1 MDTEL
6 LSQLFWAVCPSII
19 VGIVMAFWNSR
30 QNKANAD
37 RKKQEDMRYKSEILR
52 IDLLVATAQLSYA
65 TAVALKRGYANGEVE
80 EGVKAY
86 NAALT
91 KFREFERS
99 LVVDDD

>member
-1 MDTEL
+1 MSPEL
-6 LSQLFWAVCPSII
+6 LTKLFWAICPSII
-19 VGIVMAFWNSR
+19 VGVVMAFWNSR

-37 RKKQEDMRYKSEILR
+37 RKKQEEIRYKSEVLR
-52 IDLLVATAQLSYA
+52 IDLLLATAQLSYA
-65 TAVALKRGYANGEVE
+65 TAVALKRGYANGEIE

>member
-1 MDTEL
+1 MGMETVI
-6 LSQLFWAVCPSII
+6 QLFWAICPSII

-30 QNKANAD
+30 QNRAND
-37 RKKQEDMRYKSEILR
+37 ERKKQEELRHKSEILR

-86 NAALT
+86 NTAIK

>member
-1 MDTEL
+1 MSSEL
-6 LSQLFWAVCPSII
+6 LTKLFWAICPSII
-19 VGIVMAFWNSR
+19 VGVVMAFWNSR

-37 RKKQEDMRYKSEILR
+37 RKKQEEIRYKSEVLR
-52 IDLLVATAQLSYA
+52 IDLLLATAQLSYA
-65 TAVALKRGYANGEVE
+65 TAVALKRGYANGEIE